1 MKQILLFYESLSQI
15 FLLPFRMLSTICFV
29 MDQPIRKR
37 HCEIIS
43 QSEALIYSS
52 SGRSVEDL
60 RGSYPREARV
70 GVGVVVVAGVTGD

>member
-1 MKQILLFYESLSQI
+1 
-15 FLLPFRMLSTICFV
+15 

-60 RGSYPREARV
+60 RDSYPREARV
-70 GVGVVVVAGVTGD
+70 GVGVVVVVGVTGD